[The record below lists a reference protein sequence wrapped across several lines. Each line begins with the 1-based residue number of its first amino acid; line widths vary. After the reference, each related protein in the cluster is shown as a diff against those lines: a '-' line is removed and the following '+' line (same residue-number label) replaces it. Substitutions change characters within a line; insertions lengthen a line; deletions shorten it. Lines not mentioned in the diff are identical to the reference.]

1 MKYLHKKTLK
11 AIYQDHVVQSLM
23 YIRLVLKILWH
34 ILKSHF
40 ITSYEIRFREDVI
53 LISPSKWMK
62 TQMKKRAYFK
72 DISSIK
78 ITQNYQKNITK

>member
-1 MKYLHKKTLK
+1 MEYLHKKTLK
-11 AIYQDHVVQSLM
+11 AIPRSRYAKSYV
-23 YIRLVLKILWH
+23 YTPVLKILWH

-62 TQMKKRAYFK
+62 TQMKKRASYFK
-72 DISSIK
+72 DSIK
-78 ITQNYQKNITK
+78 ITQNYQRNITK